1 LNYVKGMNAGTH
13 PNFGYQDWHLPN
25 RNEIYSLIDFSQYNP
40 ALPSGHPFTDVQLGL
55 YWSSTSSAQH
65 TSTAWY
71 VYMPYGWVSFGAKIP
86 SSFDRGYVWPV
97 RTGQAVSKDRL
108 FLPLLLKG

>member
-1 LNYVKGMNAGTH
+1 MNAGTH

-40 ALPSGHPFTDVQLGL
+40 ALPSGHPFTDVQLDV
-55 YWSSTSSAQH
+55 YWSSTSNVQH

-71 VYMPYGWVSFGAKIP
+71 VYMPYGRVSFGDKTPIYN
-86 SSFDRGYVWPV
+86 DKGYVWPV

-108 FLPLLLKG
+108 FLPILLKG